1 MKNIV
6 CDKICDWGNACGGH
20 WSSNGFYCY
29 TESIIFTACG
39 VNCITNSFISSVR
52 AFIAFGLPMAS
63 SDSVVCIQGPV
74 IIYAF
79 GIVLQ
84 KQNY

>member
-1 MKNIV
+1 
-6 CDKICDWGNACGGH
+6 
-20 WSSNGFYCY
+20 
-29 TESIIFTACG
+29 
-39 VNCITNSFISSVR
+39 VNCITNAFISSVR

-63 SDSVVCIQGPV
+63 SDSVVCIQGSV

-84 KQNY
+84 KTELLTAFLLSSGHQRLFTQV